1 MEEMVWKAMY
11 MRLLD
16 GILEA
21 GQQLPVTASN
31 APAQE
36 ALNRAVQ
43 EAEELYMRAGE
54 ES

>member
-1 MEEMVWKAMY
+1 MEQAVWKAMY

-21 GQQLPVTASN
+21 GKQLPVTASN